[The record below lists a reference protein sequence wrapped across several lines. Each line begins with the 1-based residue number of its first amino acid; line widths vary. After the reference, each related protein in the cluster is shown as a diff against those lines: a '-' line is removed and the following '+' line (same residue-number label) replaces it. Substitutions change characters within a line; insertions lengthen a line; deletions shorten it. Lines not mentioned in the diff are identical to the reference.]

1 MSRFQTARLVRS
13 EKRKVKIGLIFKKW
27 EASVQYNFCRL
38 LDLNRGPMVSEAIAL
53 PTEPQPL
60 PKKCLF

>member
-27 EASVQYNFCRL
+27 ASPGLFL
-38 LDLNRGPMVSEAIAL
+38 LYFLIFNTVDRKQVFNIIFADYWI
-53 PTEPQPL
+53 
-60 PKKCLF
+60 

>member
-27 EASVQYNFCRL
+27 AIPASFYFIFLFSIQL
-38 LDLNRGPMVSEAIAL
+38 TGS
-53 PTEPQPL
+53 
-60 PKKCLF
+60 KCSI

>member
-27 EASVQYNFCRL
+27 AIPGLFL
-38 LDLNRGPMVSEAIAL
+38 LYFLIFNTVDRKQVFIIIFADYWI
-53 PTEPQPL
+53 
-60 PKKCLF
+60 